1 MKKYLLT
8 MLIAIAG
15 CVTAMAGDDIK
26 LTSGSIAPLK
36 DGGKGCV
43 VIDMADTKFD
53 NKMPLRQE
61 PRFADV
67 DSQLP
72 ECASE
77 FVREFNDNTK
87 KFTMTKNAEDAQ
99 YEFIVKITNLD
110 TFVNVMSFKGGV
122 GIKVWGSVT
131 IKNKTTGEEVAVFTI
146 DEENNSGMTYSI
158 ALEETFEGVA
168 KFLGKR
174 IKKGK

>member
-1 MKKYLLT
+1 MLL
-8 MLIAIAG
+8 AIVG

-26 LTSGSIAPLK
+26 LSEGSVAPLK
-36 DGGKGCV
+36 DGGV
-43 VIDMADTKFD
+43 ASLVIDMADTQFD
-53 NKMPLRQE
+53 NKMPLRKDE
-61 PRFADV
+61 RFVDV

-87 KFTMTKNAEDAQ
+87 KFTMTNNADEAQ

-122 GIKVWGSVT
+122 GIKLWGSIT
-131 IKNKTTGEEVAVFTI
+131 IKNKATGENVAVFTM
-146 DEENNSGMTYSI
+146 DEEGNSGFTYQI
-158 ALEETFEGVA
+158 ALEEGFEGIA
-168 KFLGKR
+168 KYLAKR

>member
-1 MKKYLLT
+1 MFL
-8 MLIAIAG
+8 AIVG

-26 LTSGSIAPLK
+26 LSEGSIVPLK
-36 DGGKGCV
+36 DGGV
-43 VIDMADTKFD
+43 ASLVIDMADTQFD
-53 NKMPLRQE
+53 NKMPLRKDE
-61 PRFADV
+61 RFADV

-87 KFTMTKNAEDAQ
+87 KFTMTKNANEAQ

-122 GIKVWGSVT
+122 GIKLWGS
-131 IKNKTTGEEVAVFTI
+131 
-146 DEENNSGMTYSI
+146 SP
-158 ALEETFEGVA
+158 L
-168 KFLGKR
+168 R
-174 IKKGK
+174 IKLLERMSLCSQWMRKGIAVLPTRLLLKRALKVLLST